1 MKKLRWLGQ
10 PADGKAWEAY
20 LTALRDNL
28 QGSWTRAVAA
38 YTGLKTVRTNLGL
51 PFMVEGAGPEGG
63 AAAGMSSAS
72 AWSAD
77 LDQNAVDAMAMVK
90 IITDALN
97 DAIAGKRKL
106 AWNTDKNQFEIEGL
120 PSDVVRLS
128 LNGDV
133 PIIVTP
139 TGEQTHV
146 NGQVGVPAIVWATT
160 LGVTVLAL
168 PAYWA
173 VEKAVNNITDVA
185 EQKTMRTIAEKSY
198 ECVTTGKCT
207 PDEAAKLNQSI
218 YTGAAAVRAQKV
230 EQIKAGNQ
238 PTTDITNTIKTVGW
252 IALGIMTLYVLVKVL
267 PASGPRSSSSPR
279 MLPARQV
286 RQLARAA

>member
-10 PADGKAWEAY
+10 PADEKAWEAY

-28 QGSWTRAVAA
+28 SASWTRAVAA
-38 YTGLKTVRTNLGL
+38 YTGLKTVRQNLGL
-51 PFMVEGAGPEGG
+51 PFLVDGAGPEGG
-63 AAAGMSSAS
+63 AAPGMSSAS
-72 AWSAD
+72 AWSSD

-97 DAIAGKRKL
+97 DAIAGKRKV
-106 AWNTDKNQFEIEGL
+106 AWNTEKNQFEIEGL
-120 PSDVVRLS
+120 SSDVVRLA

-133 PIIVTP
+133 PIIVNP
-139 TGEQTHV
+139 AGEQTHV
-146 NGQVGVPAIVWATT
+146 QGQVGVPAIVWATT

-207 PDEAAKLNQSI
+207 PDQAAKLNQSI

-230 EQIKAGNQ
+230 EQIKAGSQ
-238 PTTDITNTIKTVGW
+238 PTTDITNTIKTVALV
-252 IALGIMTLYVLVKVL
+252 ALGLGVLYALVRLVP
-267 PASGPRSSSSPR
+267 PAGARSSSR
-279 MLPARQV
+279 ALPPS